1 MSATDSHSLTLTDFA
16 AQLGAELYAGDSAGA
31 QRVARVGSPRTAQA
45 DTLLFAEDEKSL
57 QAAEAVLAAAIL
69 LSPKLHVAAP
79 PQPGSTAR
87 LLAQQPKL
95 AFARAAK
102 LLQPETTSHGIHPSA
117 VVDLSAQLA
126 AGVVVG
132 PLAVIEA
139 NVTIGPGTRI
149 DAGAVVGQGST
160 IGADC
165 HLYPRVVLYP
175 GTTLGTRVTVHAGA
189 ILGSDGFGYVRD
201 SITGAYT
208 QFPQQGSLVLEDDV
222 EIGANST
229 VDRGALEETRLARG
243 VKVDNL
249 VHIGHNVSVGADVV
263 IAAQTG
269 ISGSSLIGAGAIV
282 AGQVGIADHV
292 TIGPGA
298 ILGAQCGVPS
308 NKRIEGPGTLFWG
321 TPARPI
327 QQYLKE
333 LATLAR
339 LARPAKRNHEQARAP
354 YAEQPGE
361 HD

>member
-1 MSATDSHSLTLTDFA
+1 MPVTDTHSRTLAVLA
-16 AQLGAELYAGDSAGA
+16 AQLGAVMHAVDDAGA
-31 QRVARVGSPRTAQA
+31 RKIACVASPGTAHA
-45 DTLLFAEDEKSL
+45 DSLLFAEDEKSL
-57 QAAEAVLAAAIL
+57 RTAEAVTAAAIL
-69 LSPKLHVAAP
+69 LSPALHVAAP
-79 PQPGSTAR
+79 PQPGSTPR

-102 LLQPETTSHGIHPSA
+102 MLQPETTSHGIHPSA
-117 VVDLSAQLA
+117 VIDPSAQLD
-126 AGVVVG
+126 AGVAIG
-132 PLAVIEA
+132 PLTVIEA
-139 NVTIGPGTRI
+139 DVRIGPGTRI
-149 DAGAVVGQGST
+149 DAGVVVGRGC
-160 IGADC
+160 IVGADC

-175 GTTLGTRVTVHAGA
+175 GTSLGARVLVHAGA
-189 ILGSDGFGYVRD
+189 VLGSDGFGYVRD
-201 SITGAYT
+201 STTGAYT
-208 QFPQQGSLVLEDDV
+208 QFPQQGSLVIEDDV

-229 VDRGALEETRLARG
+229 LDRGALEETRLARG
-243 VKVDNL
+243 VKIDNL

-269 ISGSSLIGAGAIV
+269 ISGSSSIGAGAIV

-308 NKRIEGPGTLFWG
+308 RKRIEGPGTLFWG

-333 LATLAR
+333 LALLAR
-339 LARPAKRNHEQARAP
+339 LARPARRNRQQADALH
-354 YAEQPGE
+354 AEQPGE